1 MKTLKIIVV
10 ALAAFSAVSCGY
22 LEFDETNGLR
32 DYDGVYSYFDET
44 KQMLTHVYSYIPQD
58 FGAIGGAMRDCA
70 GDDAEFGDTGGAVQ
84 YMNNGSWSALNT
96 VDDAW
101 SSIFLGVVLT
111 ALFQPFSYFVLIL
124 ASLWLPMAAALLA
137 IYKPME
143 QILDLEKQIRAVHE
157 ERRGRQ

>member
-1 MKTLKIIVV
+1 MKIIVV

-32 DYDGVYSYFDET
+32 DYDDVYTYFDET
-44 KQMLTHVYSYIPQD
+44 KQILTHVYSFIPQD

-101 SSIFLGVVLT
+101 SLYMEIHHYIASVPLSICLADKGSSVLYY
-111 ALFQPFSYFVLIL
+111 SLIDYCL
-124 ASLWLPMAAALLA
+124 YLLRILWS
-137 IYKPME
+137 
-143 QILDLEKQIRAVHE
+143 
-157 ERRGRQ
+157 RRDM